1 MSPDEDHTMQRT
13 LMFTALFATSSLF
26 FSQVSLAE
34 ESPAFVARNAAIA
47 QQQHSTN
54 AESVAAQKAAEKAA
68 QDS

>member
-1 MSPDEDHTMQRT
+1 MPRT
-13 LMFTALFATSSLF
+13 LLFTALFATISLF
-26 FSQVSLAE
+26 FSQLSLAE

-47 QQQHSTN
+47 QQQKNSN